1 MSTKKQGSLIR
12 DDRVTD
18 NVKIRK
24 IEPLNPESDIIEEA
38 VRIIRRGGIVSFP
51 TRCLYGLGVDALN
64 TDAVERVFQIKQ
76 RPFHKPILI
85 LVNDQKALHQF
96 VKSVPS
102 TALNLMKNFWPGR
115 VTIIFEAVDSLS
127 GILTGETGKI
137 GVRLPG
143 HPVAFALVNALE
155 NPITG
160 TSANLSGQTGCSS
173 VNELDSV
180 ISDQLDLIL
189 DAGPLKSGIGSTV
202 VDVTVNPPRIVR
214 EGEVAERAVF
224 ASLDRKV

>member
-1 MSTKKQGSLIR
+1 MWTKKQGSLII
-12 DDRVTD
+12 DDQVTD

-38 VRIIRRGGIVSFP
+38 VRIVRRGGIVSFP
-51 TRCLYGLGVDALN
+51 TRCLYGLGADALN

-85 LVNDQKALHQF
+85 LVNNQKALRRL

-102 TALNLMKNFWPGR
+102 TALNLMENFWPGR
-115 VTIIFEAVDSLS
+115 VTIIFEAADSLS
-127 GILTGETGKI
+127 GVLTGETGKI
-137 GVRLPG
+137 GVRIPG
-143 HPVAFALVNALE
+143 HPVAFALANALG

-160 TSANLSGQTGCSS
+160 TSANLSGRTGCSKAS
-173 VNELDSV
+173 ELDSV

-202 VDVTVNPPRIVR
+202 VDVTVNPPKIIR
-214 EGEVAERAVF
+214 EGEVVERAIF
-224 ASLDRKV
+224 AALNRNV